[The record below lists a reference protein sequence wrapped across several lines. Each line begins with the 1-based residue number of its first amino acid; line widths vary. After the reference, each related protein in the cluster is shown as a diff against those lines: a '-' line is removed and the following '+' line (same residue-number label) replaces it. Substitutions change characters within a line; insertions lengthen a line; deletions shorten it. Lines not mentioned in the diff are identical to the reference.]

1 MTRLLQFFAHAD
13 TRTKCKSGETVAEC
27 AKRFNVDVDQVYV
40 HGKKLESGGSAA
52 IILCCGM
59 FWIVVTAHVISF
71 YPLDIVI

>member
-13 TRTKCKSGETVAEC
+13 TRTKCKSGETVEEC

-52 IILCCGM
+52 AICSSLI
-59 FWIVVTAHVISF
+59 WIVVTAHVISF

>member
-13 TRTKCKSGETVAEC
+13 ARTKCKSGETVAEC

-52 IILCCGM
+52 AG
-59 FWIVVTAHVISF
+59 TISLKSYRCNALRHF
-71 YPLDIVI
+71 